1 MHGFKGLKKKF
12 RKIGSKIKK
21 GGRVLHKVTGI
32 AKKVIDVGDKLT
44 GGAVTKAIQSNPYGM
59 AGLTALNVTNE
70 ATGDPKKFLKDQ
82 AHEQIKQRMK

>member
-12 RKIGSKIKK
+12 RKIGHKIKK

-44 GGAVTKAIQSNPYGM
+44 GGAVTKALQSNPYGV
-59 AGLTALNVTNE
+59 AGLTALNTTD
-70 ATGDPKKFLKDQ
+70 AITSDPKQFLKDK
-82 AHEQIKQRMK
+82 AKEQIKQRMK